1 MNGVDLR
8 NDKSGSADLLT
19 SATDGSQ
26 LRIYDSIPQTTHQ
39 TVKVQTVLLPLFAD
53 TEQQC
58 RQLQEIRT
66 CRTSE
71 SRQPLLC
78 NSLSATS
85 FTLMP
90 PTPESSSSS
99 SPVDCSQPL
108 HRESLRPSG
117 DAWIVPPPDVA
128 LFVTMRYING
138 VSRCVV
144 FPGSEDPCCSCSFST
159 RGGTSAALSPPTL
172 VDSGTGGRRLRFSDT
187 NRSKFRYIR
196 LGRMS
201 VCVRKCRRIC
211 SQLRKSDARPVMY
224 RPTKPDHLRFQKKR
238 RRRSCCPVLLC
249 SSPSTRDVGVVTFSP
264 HMKMG
269 CCSSPIQRDDYSVV
283 MSA

>member
-1 MNGVDLR
+1 M
-8 NDKSGSADLLT
+8 
-19 SATDGSQ
+19 
-26 LRIYDSIPQTTHQ
+26 
-39 TVKVQTVLLPLFAD
+39 
-53 TEQQC
+53 
-58 RQLQEIRT
+58 
-66 CRTSE
+66 
-71 SRQPLLC
+71 
-78 NSLSATS
+78 
-85 FTLMP
+85 
-90 PTPESSSSS
+90 
-99 SPVDCSQPL
+99 
-108 HRESLRPSG
+108 
-117 DAWIVPPPDVA
+117 PPPDVA
-128 LFVTMRYING
+128 LFVTTRYING

-172 VDSGTGGRRLRFSDT
+172 VDSGTGGRRLRVFDT

-196 LGRMS
+196 LGQMS
-201 VCVRKCRRIC
+201 VCVRKCRRIS

-238 RRRSCCPVLLC
+238 RSRSCCPVLLC

-269 CCSSPIQRDDYSVV
+269 CCSSPIPRDDYSVV